1 MANDVRI
8 RLAIDGTAEVANG
21 IDRVGSNLGTMETR
35 AKAAAVGADTLKS
48 ALGALA
54 GTATIYALVK
64 MADAVTTLNT
74 QLRLSSN
81 TAGEATK
88 AYGALFEIAQ
98 KSRVSFTELGT
109 TYAAI
114 ARSGK
119 ELGVSQDRLLTVT
132 QSISQAMTIGGGSA
146 ASMQAALVQLGQGLS
161 SGTLRGEELN
171 SIMEQTPRLAK
182 AIADGLGVPIGELR
196 KLGEA
201 GALTSE
207 QIITALEKSGP
218 QLAKEMASATLTVGQ
233 AFTMLTNSAT
243 NFIGTADSAS
253 GASGTLAGALQSVS
267 SGIDTVGAAIKAHET
282 AFAVITGGLA
292 GAATVGGIAALGFG
306 IKALIPPVI
315 ALGVAMAANPVILAL
330 AGIAAVAVGLKVAA
344 DSAAKSQT
352 GMGYA
357 IADLDAKI
365 ARSEATRESSTAAG
379 FKRLTEMRTERAR
392 LQGELALLSSQGL
405 SNPAEDARL
414 ARSASALAGLEKT
427 RTAYGAI
434 AQDLSGVNASFQV
447 HLSQLKAGF
456 DAGIVTQAQYVQ
468 DVAALIK
475 KEGGVHKDAGAAIKS
490 HGDAYAD
497 VRTAAQ
503 SWEAVMAQAGKLAN
517 KTTSDM
523 QDLTKG
529 QALLRDY
536 MASTAYTINEKTNP
550 AMNAMVKN
558 LLDGVIANEKME
570 AGQKL
575 SAKAFAEVTKEYE
588 KYVDGLAKSA
598 ATVADHVQKLQDE
611 EKASSIAV
619 AQNISLA
626 QAIELVTIAR
636 LEESQAKAYANGDQ
650 EAGDAI
656 KLEIEN
662 RKKLA
667 TLINGKDFREANA
680 KSAKDAAEEWKKTAE
695 KINDSITDALMRGF
709 ENGKGFAENLRDT
722 ITNMF
727 KTMILRPI
735 VSAVVSPI
743 SQGFSSMLGGAGATS
758 MGSNSLINGA
768 NTASSLSSFGGAA
781 AQYWTGSSAGASS
794 ASLAYANGVGMVGG
808 DSIGALASAN
818 GGWSGVSASGG
829 SAASGAAAGG
839 SSASSMIPI
848 IGWII
853 AGMTASSSM
862 YDQGHRWDGKYN
874 ALEPVMGATDGVLQ
888 GIGLDGKT
896 AAIVS
901 GSALIQGVLDKVGS
915 WFDGGHEYTVGTG
928 VQGKFSNGGFSGRN
942 YQQWQND
949 GSPGIFGIGKTSGS
963 SGTNYSAMGS
973 AASNALGDAFVRVT
987 DQVSGFAKSLGLSTD
1002 TIKGFSKD
1010 ITVALGSDA
1019 AANKAAID
1027 AMFTGIA
1034 DDMSAAFLGTYETTV
1049 TKATGLLGSFLPDV
1063 VSKVFKPGALMKEG
1077 ETASVTLVRLSTSLG
1092 QVNNSFDVLDKELL
1106 SLSLTSGDSASKLVD
1121 LLGGMDA
1128 FKATTSSY
1136 YEAFYTEGERNAKL
1150 LEQLTGSFDKMG
1162 VALPDS
1168 LQTYRDLVNA
1178 QDVNTESG
1186 RAMYA
1191 SLMGMS
1197 GAFAQVTKAADA
1209 AANSVL
1215 STLAYSNYVD
1225 YASAASASGMKA
1237 LPRFAAGGMHAG
1249 GLRLV
1254 GENGPEVEATG
1265 PARIWNADQMAGA
1278 LRGGPAAP
1286 TSDAAAAEI
1295 RAQREEARAQART
1308 MATLYSK
1315 MLQLF
1320 DQWDKNGMPE
1330 VRTV

>member
-1 MANDVRI
+1 MANLGALVVRI
-8 RLAIDGTAEVANG
+8 ATQGLAGYKADVNEAATATANAAKKIEQSTTEAGNASSRMDGSMGRTADAARAVYGAVGLAGVGVVALAAGLGLAAYAAHEGAKEQQAYDKALIMTGNVAGTTAGQMQGMAASIGQVVGTQGAASAALAQIASTGQVAGYNLQAFTQTAVQMERVVGAKVADTAKVFADLGAEPVKASLKLNESMNYLTASTFSQIKAAQELGDKEAAASIAQDAYSKAQDARMEQIKAGLGTLEKSWMAVQGAAKWAWDSMLNLGRPESLDEKIKAVTAQLDTFAKLQEFDKRGNGLSAVDSAKQKALQDELKSLSIQAFKIQEVTYAEANRTKTQKDGIAAMQAVDIENERALSKQQQMTKALDAYQDSLKKIRAANPTDKRLDVEQVATTEAAIRKRFEVTAKAGRVAMSDAEKGFKLYDDLMAKSTGFAANYTEQTQLLDAAQKANLITAEKRASAQAVLDAQQPGALAAAKAQEQAEKDLAKSNMASTIAYEKELDAADKSLEKTQDEISALREKTASLGLTKDAVAQLAAQHLEDDAAALERRAANAIELGLQGETTDGYLAQAKALRDLAAARRDFGEKSAEVETAKLAAKERKRGWEETDRLARDVFVTWAE
-21 IDRVGSNLGTMETR
+21 DGSN
-35 AKAAAVGADTLKS
+35 AAQKIGDTLKKALLS
-48 ALGALA
+48 A
-54 GTATIYALVK
+54 IY
-64 MADAVTTLNT
+64 
-74 QLRLSSN
+74 
-81 TAGEATK
+81 EATLK
-88 AYGALFEIAQ
+88 
-98 KSRVSFTELGT
+98 
-109 TYAAI
+109 
-114 ARSGK
+114 
-119 ELGVSQDRLLTVT
+119 
-132 QSISQAMTIGGGSA
+132 
-146 ASMQAALVQLGQGLS
+146 
-161 SGTLRGEELN
+161 
-171 SIMEQTPRLAK
+171 P
-182 AIADGLGVPIGELR
+182 
-196 KLGEA
+196 
-201 GALTSE
+201 
-207 QIITALEKSGP
+207 
-218 QLAKEMASATLTVGQ
+218 
-233 AFTMLTNSAT
+233 
-243 NFIGTADSAS
+243 
-253 GASGTLAGALQSVS
+253 
-267 SGIDTVGAAIKAHET
+267 
-282 AFAVITGGLA
+282 
-292 GAATVGGIAALGFG
+292 
-306 IKALIPPVI
+306 
-315 ALGVAMAANPVILAL
+315 LAL
-330 AGIAAVAVGLKVAA
+330 KLYSSV
-344 DSAAKSQT
+344 T
-352 GMGYA
+352 G
-357 IADLDAKI
+357 
-365 ARSEATRESSTAAG
+365 AAG
-379 FKRLTEMRTERAR
+379 F
-392 LQGELALLSSQGL
+392 G
-405 SNPAEDARL
+405 
-414 ARSASALAGLEKT
+414 
-427 RTAYGAI
+427 
-434 AQDLSGVNASFQV
+434 
-447 HLSQLKAGF
+447 
-456 DAGIVTQAQYVQ
+456 
-468 DVAALIK
+468 DV
-475 KEGGVHKDAGAAIKS
+475 
-490 HGDAYAD
+490 
-497 VRTAAQ
+497 
-503 SWEAVMAQAGKLAN
+503 
-517 KTTSDM
+517 
-523 QDLTKG
+523 
-529 QALLRDY
+529 
-536 MASTAYTINEKTNP
+536 
-550 AMNAMVKN
+550 
-558 LLDGVIANEKME
+558 
-570 AGQKL
+570 
-575 SAKAFAEVTKEYE
+575 
-588 KYVDGLAKSA
+588 
-598 ATVADHVQKLQDE
+598 
-611 EKASSIAV
+611 
-619 AQNISLA
+619 
-626 QAIELVTIAR
+626 
-636 LEESQAKAYANGDQ
+636 
-650 EAGDAI
+650 
-656 KLEIEN
+656 
-662 RKKLA
+662 
-667 TLINGKDFREANA
+667 
-680 KSAKDAAEEWKKTAE
+680 
-695 KINDSITDALMRGF
+695 
-709 ENGKGFAENLRDT
+709 
-722 ITNMF
+722 
-727 KTMILRPI
+727 
-735 VSAVVSPI
+735 
-743 SQGFSSMLGGAGATS
+743 ATS

-808 DSIGALASAN
+808 DSIGALSSAN
-818 GGWSGVSASGG
+818 GGWAGVNASGG

-973 AASNALGDAFVRVT
+973 AASNALGDGFVRVT
-987 DQVSGFAKSLGLSTD
+987 EQVSGFAQSLGLSTD

-1027 AMFTGIA
+1027 AMFAGIA

-1049 TKATGLLGSFLPDV
+1049 TKATGVLGGLIGGLLPDV
-1063 VSKVFKPGALMKEG
+1063 VSTVFKPGALMKEG

-1092 QVNNSFDVLDKELL
+1092 QVNNSFDVLGKELL

-1215 STLAYSNYVD
+1215 STLSYSNYVD

-1254 GENGPEVEATG
+1254 GENGPEIEATG

-1295 RAQREEARAQART
+1295 RAQREEARSQYRS
-1308 MATLYSK
+1308 MSLLYGR
-1315 MLQLF
+1315 MLKIF
-1320 DQWDKNGMPE
+1320 EDWDRNGMPPGA
-1330 VRTV
+1330 TA